1 MRHVGRVTDWNDE
14 KGFGFVT
21 PNGGGDRAFVHVKA
35 FEPQARRPVAGDL
48 IAYTV
53 QRDAKGR
60 INAGAVRFAGARA
73 ARSKSTPGFHDTF
86 PRKTVAAFV
95 FAVLLAA
102 ALLHKLPIE
111 VVFVYII
118 MSGVAIFLYA
128 FDKSAAGRRQRRTPE
143 NTLHMVALLGG
154 WPGAL
159 LAQGMFRHKSSK
171 AAFQAVFWMT
181 VLGNGGLLAWL
192 LRSGAMQG

>member
-1 MRHVGRVTDWNDE
+1 MRYVGRVTDWNDE

-60 INAGAVRFAGARA
+60 LNAGAVRFAGAHA
-73 ARSKSTPGFHDTF
+73 ARSKSVPGFHDTF
-86 PRKTVAAFV
+86 PRKTVASFV

-111 VVFVYII
+111 VVFVYFI

-128 FDKSAAGRRQRRTPE
+128 FDKSAAERSQRRTPE